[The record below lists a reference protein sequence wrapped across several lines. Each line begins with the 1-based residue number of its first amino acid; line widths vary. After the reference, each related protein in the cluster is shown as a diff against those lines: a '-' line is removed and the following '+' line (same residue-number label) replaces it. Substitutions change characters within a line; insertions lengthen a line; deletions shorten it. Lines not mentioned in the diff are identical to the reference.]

1 MNAGHTFALSPPKLL
16 QVFVSSPSDV
26 KEERDIC
33 RKVLHELQ
41 RDRLRAQSLR
51 IRPFLWE
58 DDSVPG
64 VGADAQAVVSE
75 TIAGNNEAFD
85 FRIVVCILW
94 TRLGTRTRFMLSGTV
109 EEVVRFLL
117 DPTVDKTHLLLYVSD
132 RPVAPSAIDITQLL
146 GVRRFLEAFLL
157 VGGLSCSYA
166 STAQFEAQLRTHL
179 REAVDLCSSTAAN
192 KRPRALPLVPGD
204 NIINYARRQIGE
216 IDRLAAQAADN
227 LKNCCALLSTCANL
241 SMEMAAADDRG
252 GRQTIEQHLR
262 AFLTH
267 VEEHFRYAPLGS
279 GAATLKAARIL
290 VAFGGVLT
298 EEMQPL
304 HVELV
309 AAVGKLLERQ
319 NPLIETVLSFCNTVI
334 VNWPAE
340 IVPIPQGS
348 VLDLIRSDA
357 EAFPALESEVQ
368 SLGRVLTAHRQVP
381 VAPSRPD

>member
-1 MNAGHTFALSPPKLL
+1 MSASRTFELSPPKLL

-26 KEERDIC
+26 KPERDIC

-41 RDRLRAQSLR
+41 RDKLRTQSLK

-75 TIAGNNEAFD
+75 TISGNNEAFD

-117 DPTVDKTHLLLYVSD
+117 DPTVDRTHLLLYVSD
-132 RPVAPSAIDITQLL
+132 RPVEPSKIDITQLL
-146 GVRRFLEAFLL
+146 GVRRFLEAFRL
-157 VGGLSCSYA
+157 VGGLYSSY
-166 STAQFEAQLRTHL
+166 SSSAQFEDQFRTHL
-179 REAVDLCSSTAAN
+179 REAVDLCSSAAAN
-192 KRPRALPLVPGD
+192 KHPRALPIAPGD

-216 IDRLAAQAADN
+216 IDRLATQAADN
-227 LKNCCALLSTCANL
+227 LENCCALLSTCATL
-241 SMEMAAADDRG
+241 SMNMAADDKRG

-262 AFLTH
+262 AFLTE
-267 VEEHFRYAPLGS
+267 VEKRFRYAPLGS

-290 VAFGGVLT
+290 VAFGDVLT

-319 NPLIETVLSFCNTVI
+319 NPLIETVLSFCDTVI

-348 VLDLIRSDA
+348 ILDLIRSDA

-368 SLGRVLTAHRQVP
+368 SLGRVLSGRRRVP
-381 VAPSRPD
+381 IAPGQPG